1 MKLHGSLNIKGD
13 NLFIGDIKVSDI
25 GDEYGTPCYIMD
37 ENLIRE
43 NINKFKTLMGEKN
56 VVVYAGKTFLNSH
69 MINILKDENIFLD
82 VVSSGELFIANS
94 NGFNAEKII
103 FHGNNKSYDEIKMG
117 VELGVGRFIC
127 DSEYE
132 LEIIEKISKEIGR
145 KTKVLIRINLGIDA
159 HTHDYIKTSCT
170 DSKFGI
176 VKDVDK
182 IIDTILKYNG
192 SEYLEI
198 LGFHSHIGSQI
209 FSKSAYVEEV
219 DEMFKLFNLIREK
232 YDGFK
237 VSEINLGGGFGIYYT
252 EDDENFEIEEYV
264 QLILDRVKF
273 NSNEFGFN
281 INKIYVEPG
290 RSITGNAGTTIYKI
304 GNIKEINGIRNYV
317 SVDGGMTDN
326 IRTALYD
333 SDYECLISNKASCE
347 KNYKATISGKCC
359 ESGDIIVKDVLIS
372 KPERGDTLAVF
383 STGAYCHS
391 MSSNYNK
398 LLKIPIVFFY
408 NNNLKLTTRREK
420 FEDLIRLDVNE

>member
-13 NLFIGDIKVSDI
+13 HLFIGDIRISDI

-43 NINKFKTLMGEKN
+43 NINKFKTSMGENN

-69 MINILKDENIFLD
+69 MINILKDENICLD
-82 VVSSGELFIANS
+82 VVSYGELFIANS
-94 NGFNAEKII
+94 NGFNMEKII

-132 LEIIEKISKEIGR
+132 LETIEEISKELGKKIR
-145 KTKVLIRINLGIDA
+145 VLIRINLGIDA
-159 HTHDYIKTSCT
+159 HTHEYIKTSCT

-176 VKDVDK
+176 VKDINK
-182 IIDTILKYNG
+182 IIEIISKY
-192 SEYLEI
+192 SEGKHLEI

-209 FSKSAYVEEV
+209 FSKSAYVEEI
-219 DEMFKLFNLIREK
+219 DEMFNLFASIKEK
-232 YDGFK
+232 YPQFK
-237 VSEINLGGGFGIYYT
+237 VSELNLGGGFGIYYT
-252 EDDENFEIEEYV
+252 NNDESFEIEEYI
-264 QLILDRVKF
+264 QIILDRVEF
-273 NSNEFGFN
+273 NSNKFGFN
-281 INKIYVEPG
+281 VSKIYVEPG

-304 GNIKEINGIRNYV
+304 GNIKEIDGIRNYV

-333 SDYECLISNKASCE
+333 SDYECLISNKAGCE

-359 ESGDIIVKDVLIS
+359 ESGDIVVKDVLIS

-408 NNNLKLTTRREK
+408 NNNLKLTTRRER